1 MKTTEIWDRLRKL
14 SLREQEM
21 RTVLS
26 AMGSVIPAALV
37 VLGAYMVIRMAI
49 KTFKKGVG

>member
-1 MKTTEIWDRLRKL
+1 MTSLTTALTTGL
-14 SLREQEM
+14 STAGNDIM
-21 RTVLS
+21 T

-49 KTFKKGVG
+49 KTFKKGMS